1 MSIRSFIGVVA
12 AFALTSVS
20 AIAGITLKSIQF
32 PSTLGGKSGTTNP
45 PSQAPLS
52 QEIHFVFS
60 GKPKIGPGIESG
72 VKIAVSSLNS
82 DNQPVGQLAF
92 GKFTVKG
99 KRLVFTPRLP
109 TGPLPDSFGPTTDI
123 AANASLPGLLPG
135 TTYQVSVELT
145 GGNAIKNYS
154 KTSPS
159 LSLPVLF
166 TTAPTSVGSIGTA
179 GFYAFATTKAPT
191 LLKKNGVAPKSKTTG
206 LHPNVLFDPAGVFA
220 SIPTSKKAPYTLR
233 FGAPLNPENENVLE
247 RIRLRAILD
256 ASAVPVDIALPISI
270 VLTENVPTRSTVLVY
285 PNGTLP
291 LGHTLAL
298 EVSDL
303 LENISGAFANDGS
316 TPEAFKE
323 VARYV
328 VTPDPSPGMALD
340 GEILETF
347 ETNEREDTSIVAS
360 GKQLASWNGQTS
372 GALRASFGF
381 GGDGSLGAFA
391 APTAGT
397 LTITLDT
404 DFQTFPLLSGATP
417 GAEPGTIVKGGVF
430 KFTDFHL
437 PANATLRA
445 VGSNPLVI
453 TATGDV
459 LIEGVIECSGS
470 NGIGDDTF
478 NSAVTP
484 APGGAAGPGGGKGG
498 DGHPVFVPKGA
509 KSLIY
514 MITPQF
520 GQNGFGTG
528 NKLPIGGGGG
538 QSGATLPWPAF
549 SNGANCATFNED
561 GDGSRGSGG
570 GGGSLNVF
578 LPEAPE
584 PITVPVSGRRGG
596 FGIGNHLPLSF
607 SPGLPFPVPNNPKAY
622 DGVSFNAVARPN
634 PNPTFAEAVQQGLI
648 FDAAVGFNLT
658 TSWALTKRIT
668 FGGSP
673 GQAVFA
679 DADANNNFIGEA
691 GEVKSIIGGQ
701 GGGGG
706 GSRTEGLSLDCTKAT
721 LSVGFPLTVLDAK
734 GAGGGGGGGAVM
746 IQALGEIRIKGTA
759 ARIRAL
765 GGNGS
770 GGETTQGGDVGGNGG
785 GGSGGSVLLQS
796 AENVVM
802 ESTANPNVVNRVI
815 DVSAGCGFNAFILLN
830 GATGTSGADS
840 GSLQVGDGAPG
851 GPGIVQVQVPVGV
864 TPTLFATQIGARVWK
879 SLTNPPKGINCPFS
893 TSSLGNSEFI
903 DVLVPTNKTPVPFTS
918 KSSAR
923 STWYD
928 LGLISPPFRPLVNTT
943 AGAIAGPVFGVPGD
957 GPIFQGTDPNTG
969 LVEVDGSGNV
979 LNSFDNDFDVDAPD
993 LGVPDFLPQGVDL
1006 QTVSIKFQ
1014 GANDDPLNPGF
1025 PDLTT
1030 ASAFVTDPTTLNGF
1044 RYIRYEIEFNIAA
1057 AVGVVP
1063 TPSTARPQMN
1073 FLRIPFKY

>member
-1 MSIRSFIGVVA
+1 MSIRSVSSLFA
-12 AFALTSVS
+12 ALALTSAS
-20 AIAGITLKSIQF
+20 AFGGITLKSIQF
-32 PSTLGGKSGTTNP
+32 PSTLGGTSGTTNP

-52 QEIHFVFS
+52 QRVVFAFS
-60 GKPKIGPGIESG
+60 GKPKIGPGIASG
-72 VKIAVSSLNS
+72 VRIEISSLNS
-82 DNQPVGQLAF
+82 NGQPVGQLAF
-92 GKFTVKG
+92 GTFTVSG
-99 KRLVFTPRLP
+99 KKLIFTPRLP
-109 TGPLPDSFGPTTDI
+109 TGDLPDTFGPTTDI
-123 AANASLPGLLPG
+123 AANASLPGLLPN
-135 TTYQVSVELT
+135 TTYQINLELS

-154 KTSPS
+154 KTSPNV
-159 LSLPVLF
+159 SLPILF
-166 TTAPTSVGSIGTA
+166 TTAPTTVGSIGAA
-179 GFYAFATTKAPT
+179 GYYAFATTTAPK
-191 LLKKNGVAPKSKTTG
+191 LLKKKGVLPKSKTTG
-206 LHPNVLFDPAGVFA
+206 LHPNVMFDSAGLFAAIPA
-220 SIPTSKKAPYTLR
+220 SKKPPFQLR
-233 FGAPLNPENENVLE
+233 FGAPLNPETDNLVD

-256 ASAVPVDIALPISI
+256 ASATPVDVPISCTI
-270 VLTENVPTRSTVLVY
+270 VLSENIPNRSTVLVY
-285 PNGTLP
+285 PNGSLP
-291 LGHTLAL
+291 FGHTLAL

-328 VTPDPSPGMALD
+328 VTPDPSPGNALD
-340 GEILETF
+340 GEIF
-347 ETNEREDTSIVAS
+347 ENFDTNENEDTSIVAS
-360 GKQLASWNGQTS
+360 GAQLASWNGQTN

-381 GGDGSLGAFA
+381 GGDGSLGPFA
-391 APTAGT
+391 APTAGVI
-397 LTITLDT
+397 TITLDT
-404 DFQTFPLLSGATP
+404 DFQTFPLLTGATP

-437 PANATLRA
+437 PANVTLRA

-459 LIEGVIECSGS
+459 LIEGLIECSGL

-484 APGGAAGPGGGKGG
+484 APGGSPGPGGGKGG
-498 DGHPVFVPKGA
+498 DGHPVFVPKGS
-509 KSLIY
+509 KSLIF
-514 MITPQF
+514 MVTPQF
-520 GQNGFGTG
+520 GQNGFGSG
-528 NKLPIGGGGG
+528 NSMPIGGGGG

-549 SNGANCATFNED
+549 SNGANCATFNET

-596 FGIGNHLPLSF
+596 FGIGNHLPLAF

-648 FDAAVGFNLT
+648 FDAAVALNLT
-658 TSWALTKRIT
+658 TSWSLTKRVT
-668 FGGSP
+668 FGGNA

-679 DADANNNFIGEA
+679 DADANNDFIGEA
-691 GEVKSIIGGQ
+691 GEIKSILGGQ

-721 LSVGFPLTVLDAK
+721 LSVGQPLTVLDAK
-734 GAGGGGGGGAVM
+734 GAGGGGGGGAIL
-746 IQALGEIRIKGTA
+746 IQALGEIRLKGAA
-759 ARIRAL
+759 ARIRAT

-802 ESTANPNVVNRVI
+802 EATVNPNVVNRVI
-815 DVSAGCGFNAFILLN
+815 DVSGGCGFNAFILLN
-830 GATGTSGADS
+830 GSTGTSGADA

-851 GPGIVQVQVPVGV
+851 GPGIIQVQVPVGV

-879 SLTNPPKGINCPFS
+879 SMTNPPKGINCPFS
-893 TSSLGNSEFI
+893 TSSPGNSEFI
-903 DVLVPTNKTPVPFTS
+903 DVLVPQAKTPVPFTS

-957 GPIFQGTDPNTG
+957 APLFQGTNPSTG
-969 LVEVDGSGNV
+969 LVEVDAQGNV
-979 LNSFDNDFDVDAPD
+979 LNPFDNDFDVDSPD
-993 LGVPDFLPQGVDL
+993 LGVPDFLPQGTNL
-1006 QTVSIKFQ
+1006 QTVAIRFQ
-1014 GANDDPLNPGF
+1014 GADEDALNPGF
-1025 PDLTT
+1025 PDLST
-1030 ASAFVTDPTTLNGF
+1030 ATAFVTDATELNGF
-1044 RYIRYEIEFNIAA
+1044 RFIRYEIEFNIAA

-1063 TPSTARPQMN
+1063 TPTTPRPQMN
-1073 FLRIPFKY
+1073 FLRIPFRY